1 MIMFPNRAEFEQH
14 FLDNHLTAED
24 RVLPCLVVSVVFSY
38 SISKLQQ
45 VDY

>member
-24 RVLPCLVVSVVFSY
+24 RVLPCLVVSVVLTY
-38 SISKLQQ
+38 KLQQ